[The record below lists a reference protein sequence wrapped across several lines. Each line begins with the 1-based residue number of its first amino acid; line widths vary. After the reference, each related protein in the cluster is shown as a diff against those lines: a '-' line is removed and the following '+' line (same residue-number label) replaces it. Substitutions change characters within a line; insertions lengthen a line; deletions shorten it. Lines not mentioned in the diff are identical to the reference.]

1 MKSVYLNF
9 THPHL
14 FFCMRSCEIAS
25 RGKQRNSGNA
35 STRLC
40 CLSLNYRRFKHLSQ
54 VTKVNMFFEPRAI
67 EWITIRHHF
76 IILLYCM
83 LNSCAYWKN
92 NMSNS
97 GSFLSQVF
105 CSGVW
110 YFQITSINVSCAPVC
125 TWPQIRAFFCFDFY
139 TRAFG
144 WVENNKCKPLTLHS
158 LTPYHSR
165 QIVFTLDPTTAT
177 KDPPAHPITANQI
190 T

>member
-1 MKSVYLNF
+1 MKSVCLNF
-9 THPHL
+9 SHPHL
-14 FFCMRSCEIAS
+14 FLCMQSCEIAF
-25 RGKQRNSGNA
+25 RAKQRNSGNA

-67 EWITIRHHF
+67 EWITIRHHL

-83 LNSCAYWKN
+83 LNSCAYWKKYVEFRFV
-92 NMSNS
+92 SYRLVLLWRAI
-97 GSFLSQVF
+97 FPD
-105 CSGVW
+105 
-110 YFQITSINVSCAPVC
+110 YFNKFILC
-125 TWPQIRAFFCFDFY
+125 TWVHLTTDRVFPCFDFY

-165 QIVFTLDPTTAT
+165 QIVFTPDPTTAT